1 MSAPLL
7 TWIVDLPSAWV
18 VCTSQCF
25 PDTWWKTDR
34 SPLFRLTWP
43 PWELWVTISEE
54 SLLCVNLVLGGDS
67 LEDSVHVFLHL
78 CSFLIVLL
86 NTDGH
91 LSLRSQVSGTNSHR
105 LGCWMTSRHTW
116 ASAPDI
122 LEPSSLSTRW

>member
-7 TWIVDLPSAWV
+7 TWIVDLPSAWA

-25 PDTWWKTDR
+25 PDTQWKTDR
-34 SPLFRLTWP
+34 SPLCQTNVASLGTLGNYFRGIP
-43 PWELWVTISEE
+43 P
-54 SLLCVNLVLGGDS
+54 LCNLVLGGDS

-78 CSFLIVLL
+78 CSFLIALL

-116 ASAPDI
+116 ASAPGV